1 MNLIQ
6 SCYTRRMTP
15 RHYTRPSFDSVRAEE
30 RARLRELE
38 AVALEFKREAKWV
51 EEHWNL
57 GSDPETLRRDLGKS
71 RDRFERIERSYETFR
86 AAPLPDGARIQAAL
100 VAIGAAH
107 LQAQAAADA
116 GVPVERFHE
125 PLEAVERLLGVRG
138 PGLDGV
144 LAARL
149 LFDNASAAGAAG
161 VDGLAAATRQASQLI
176 SEHHWAEGGD
186 VWRACC
192 RPVRLPNFR
201 ASRVWVAAP
210 GVVQLQEAGSMA
222 GPALAGN
229 VDTAWPYASIVEWD
243 PRRTAR
249 ILSRMRLVNSG
260 GPAEAAAII
269 ASAISAWQ
277 FELDVEAAEALAG
290 STVASTTGTATVAH
304 VEAAIT
310 KLDEQRISG
319 QAIGTRRPILIVGRG
334 KRKLAR
340 MVAPTAEG
348 DLSALVDRV
357 IVSPVI
363 ATDAAF
369 IVSQEQPPL
378 VLGGLHVTGTD
389 VPAPTVATGEEAGP
403 VSIGAV
409 PSPWAIA
416 VVLDVA
422 PIATCEQA
430 GAVLGAVKLV

>member
-1 MNLIQ
+1 
-6 SCYTRRMTP
+6 
-15 RHYTRPSFDSVRAEE
+15 
-30 RARLRELE
+30 
-38 AVALEFKREAKWV
+38 
-51 EEHWNL
+51 
-57 GSDPETLRRDLGKS
+57 
-71 RDRFERIERSYETFR
+71 
-86 AAPLPDGARIQAAL
+86 
-100 VAIGAAH
+100 
-107 LQAQAAADA
+107 
-116 GVPVERFHE
+116 
-125 PLEAVERLLGVRG
+125 
-138 PGLDGV
+138 
-144 LAARL
+144 
-149 LFDNASAAGAAG
+149 
-161 VDGLAAATRQASQLI
+161 
-176 SEHHWAEGGD
+176 
-186 VWRACC
+186 
-192 RPVRLPNFR
+192 
-201 ASRVWVAAP
+201 
-210 GVVQLQEAGSMA
+210 
-222 GPALAGN
+222 
-229 VDTAWPYASIVEWD
+229 
-243 PRRTAR
+243 
-249 ILSRMRLVNSG
+249 MRLVNSG